1 MESVYEILKDAI
13 YQPTREKV
21 NCRVIDWRN
30 NGCTFYVS
38 YINNQIV
45 GILVVEKSE
54 NALIIKSIG
63 VLQDYRKS
71 GIGRELVNYL
81 KEKEN
86 MSIYADTDDDAV
98 EFYKR
103 CGFDCK
109 VHYEV
114 YGNNEVKRY
123 KCVL

>member
-1 MESVYEILKDAI
+1 MITTIQFTDNYQMESVYEILKDAI

-21 NCRVIDWRN
+21 DCRVIDWRN

-63 VLQDYRKS
+63 EYRDWETGRGVFFS
-71 GIGRELVNYL
+71 GEVN
-81 KEKEN
+81 
-86 MSIYADTDDDAV
+86 
-98 EFYKR
+98 
-103 CGFDCK
+103 
-109 VHYEV
+109 
-114 YGNNEVKRY
+114 
-123 KCVL
+123 